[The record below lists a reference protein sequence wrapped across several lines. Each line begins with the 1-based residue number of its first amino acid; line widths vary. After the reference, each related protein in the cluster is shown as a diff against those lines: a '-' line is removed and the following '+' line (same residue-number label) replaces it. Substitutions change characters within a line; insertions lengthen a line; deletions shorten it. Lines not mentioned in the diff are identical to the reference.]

1 MVKKRKRETRLIALA
16 REEGKEIRKT
26 FKTRLKEIEAK
37 RVEEMNRKKEEL
49 AKKEAKRLKD
59 AEDMTNDMCFYGLW
73 QSANQVE
80 EGMSRLPIKEHRKA
94 LESQLKFRKNVLK
107 QKSTDTI
114 IFYFSR
120 KNETG
125 KYIRLTTE
133 QLKHNLLTLITDTLK
148 EVTSEI
154 NQPDIPL
161 FVDKTIEHEFS
172 DGKKY
177 IGKVISVVPGFP
189 LWYNIKYEDDDAI
202 YAYNIAEDYK
212 SGDVK
217 ILVT

>member
-1 MVKKRKRETRLIALA
+1 MYLSQRSS
-16 REEGKEIRKT
+16 
-26 FKTRLKEIEAK
+26 FK
-37 RVEEMNRKKEEL
+37 
-49 AKKEAKRLKD
+49 
-59 AEDMTNDMCFYGLW
+59 
-73 QSANQVE
+73 
-80 EGMSRLPIKEHRKA
+80 
-94 LESQLKFRKNVLK
+94 
-107 QKSTDTI
+107 
-114 IFYFSR
+114 
-120 KNETG
+120 
-125 KYIRLTTE
+125 LTTE

-172 DGKKY
+172 DGMKY